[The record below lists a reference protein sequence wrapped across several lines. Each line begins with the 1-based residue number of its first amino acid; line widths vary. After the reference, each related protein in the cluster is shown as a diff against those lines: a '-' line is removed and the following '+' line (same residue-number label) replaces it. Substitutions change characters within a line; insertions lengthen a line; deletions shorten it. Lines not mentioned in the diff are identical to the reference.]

1 MKCNTALSVLLVSAI
16 VVGGCKGNPAAAPPP
31 PPPPPPMTQAQANTF
46 AKHLTDA
53 AMSAM
58 GTCYNRLPVPN
69 SFGTFQINT
78 SCGFTQSCAG
88 GGTIRPSIT
97 GTGQMFVNQARVT
110 INNPLSG
117 SQNIL
122 DWGCVSNNFIISG
135 NPTVSLNGQISVTD
149 VFSAYLDHSG
159 QIIYGPRG
167 GDGQRTCGVSM
178 RTTENAAGVLRT
190 TGTICGMA
198 IAL

>member
-1 MKCNTALSVLLVSAI
+1 
-16 VVGGCKGNPAAAPPP
+16 
-31 PPPPPPMTQAQANTF
+31 MTQAQASLF
-46 AKHLTDA
+46 AKHPTDA
-53 AMSAM
+53 ALFAM
-58 GTCYNRLPVPN
+58 GQCRTQFPRPN
-69 SFGTFQINT
+69 SFGTFQINS
-78 SCGFTQSCAG
+78 SCGYTQSCAG

-97 GTGQMFVNQARVT
+97 ATGQVFVNQVRAT
-110 INNPLSG
+110 IDSPLRG

-135 NPTVSLNGQISVTD
+135 NPTVSLSGQIT
-149 VFSAYLDHSG
+149 VFDAYSAYLDHSG

-167 GDGQRTCGVSM
+167 ASGQRTCGVSM

-198 IAL
+198 VAL